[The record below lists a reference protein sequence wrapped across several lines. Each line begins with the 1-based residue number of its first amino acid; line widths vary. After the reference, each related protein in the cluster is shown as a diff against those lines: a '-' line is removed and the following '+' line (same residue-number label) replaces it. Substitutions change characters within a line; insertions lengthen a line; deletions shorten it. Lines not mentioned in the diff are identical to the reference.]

1 MGNKPPGGKP
11 SKESQANQVMES
23 GELDG
28 SGGSGGGSGEK
39 SLRIRL
45 IKLQPSI
52 VSQARVGD
60 TVEVR
65 WQNGSYEVLRAG
77 QLLGTVPG
85 SYKLRLLPL
94 TLYQAT
100 IMERTQSPLNVVIEV
115 AK

>member
-28 SGGSGGGSGEK
+28 SGGSGGGGGEK

-45 IKLQPSI
+45 IKLQPGI
-52 VSQARVGD
+52 VVQARVGEA
-60 TVEVR
+60 VEVR
-65 WQNGSYEVLRAG
+65 WQNGAYEVFRAG
-77 QLLGTVPG
+77 KLLGTVPG
-85 SYKLRLLPL
+85 SYKPRLLPL

-100 IMERTQSPLNVVIEV
+100 IVERTQSPLNVIIEV
-115 AK
+115 AQ